1 MVIEMIA
8 SVVRV
13 RSDEVNNC
21 RLPEEYSLEEAPRF
35 APLAFQLAG
44 RLGGV
49 RVQERELKQ
58 IA

>member
-8 SVVRV
+8 SAIRA

-21 RLPEEYSLEEAPRF
+21 RLPEEYSLAEAPKF
-35 APLAFQLAG
+35 APSAFQLVG